1 MDKYYLWLKMLHLFG
16 IISWMA
22 GLFYL
27 PRLFVYHRG
36 VEPSSD
42 TAQLFQTME
51 RRLYNIIIMPSM
63 ILSLATG
70 TILAIIQDYWSSGW
84 FHVKLTG
91 VLGLVLFQF
100 VLNHWRH
107 TLADGSCSLGVT
119 FFRII
124 NEIPAVLLIIIIYS
138 VVFKPF

>member
-1 MDKYYLWLKMLHLFG
+1 MDKYYLWFKVVHLFG
-16 IISWMA
+16 IIAWMA

-27 PRLFVYHRG
+27 PRLFVYHAQ
-36 VEPSSD
+36 VAPDSES
-42 TAQLFQTME
+42 AQLFQIME
-51 RRLYNIIIMPSM
+51 RRLYQIIMVPSM
-63 ILSLATG
+63 ILSLASG
-70 TILAIIQDYWSSGW
+70 AILAIIHDYWSSGW
-84 FHVKLTG
+84 FHLKLTG

-100 VLNHWRH
+100 LLNHWRH
-107 TLADGSCSLGVT
+107 TLAKRNCPFGVK

>member
-1 MDKYYLWLKMLHLFG
+1 MDNYYLLFKAFHLFG
-16 IISWMA
+16 VIAWMA

-27 PRLFVYHRG
+27 PRLFVYHAG
-36 VEPSSD
+36 VAHESES
-42 TAQLFQTME
+42 AQLFCTME
-51 RRLYNIIIMPSM
+51 RRLYNIIIAPSM
-63 ILSLATG
+63 IFSLATG
-70 TILAIIQDYWSSGW
+70 AVLAIIQDYWSSGW
-84 FHVKLTG
+84 LHVKLTG

-100 VLNHWRH
+100 LLNHWRH
-107 TLADGSCSLGVT
+107 TLAEGTCSFGVK